1 MSSSSVKS
9 NRGDAGDRTGAFH
22 MQSERSTTELHPL
35 GLLPMRIHHKWQN
48 TSSSLR
54 LLPATIGEG
63 GIAFTSEGKN
73 LPVPTGGLEPPI
85 FGLGDRR
92 LIH

>member
-1 MSSSSVKS
+1 M
-9 NRGDAGDRTGAFH
+9 RGIEPRAFH

-54 LLPATIGEG
+54 LLPATIREG
-63 GIAFTSEGKN
+63 GTTCTSEGKN